1 MMNSNKAIAFFSG
14 FPERRFTEEI
24 AMRLKKELTI
34 RKRIVF
40 ISACPED
47 YQQNDEDSAGMH
59 GMFEEYGIGFERFC
73 VIDNRT
79 AAADAQ
85 KRAREAD
92 CFFLMGGGICAEQM
106 QLMRGK
112 GINDIVRDG
121 PAMVLGV
128 SAGSMNMGRT
138 TVDIWESLIPYEG
151 LGFADITMIGHFSYE
166 DTERLRLM
174 KAVSMDRP
182 VCAME
187 DESAIFIKNGKVEII
202 GIIHSIEK
210 GEIRLFT
217 EEDVQL

>member
-1 MMNSNKAIAFFSG
+1 MNNHKAIAFFSG

-202 GIIHSIEK
+202 GIIHRIET

>member
-92 CFFLMGGGICAEQM
+92 CFFLMGGGVCAEQM
-106 QLMRGK
+106 QLMRDK
-112 GINDIVRDG
+112 GIYDIVRDG

-128 SAGSMNMGRT
+128 SAGSMNMGKT
-138 TVDIWESLIPYEG
+138 TVDIWESLEPYEG

-202 GIIHSIEK
+202 GIIHRIEK

>member
-1 MMNSNKAIAFFSG
+1 MNSNKAIAFFSG

-73 VIDNRT
+73 VIDSRT

-202 GIIHSIEK
+202 GIIHRIEK

>member
-1 MMNSNKAIAFFSG
+1 MNNHKAIAFFSG
-14 FPERRFTEEI
+14 FPDRRFTDEI
-24 AMRLKKELTI
+24 ARRLEKELPV
-34 RKRIVF
+34 RRCIVF
-40 ISACPED
+40 ITACPAD

-59 GMFEEYGIGFERFC
+59 GMFVEYGIGFERFC

-138 TVDIWESLIPYEG
+138 TVDIWESLVPYEG

-166 DTERLRLM
+166 DTERLRRM
-174 KAVSMDRP
+174 KTVSMERP

-187 DESAIFIKNGKVEII
+187 DESAIFIKNGKVEIV
-202 GIIHSIEK
+202 GIIHRIEK
-210 GEIRLFT
+210 GEMKLFT
-217 EEDVQL
+217 EEDVRL